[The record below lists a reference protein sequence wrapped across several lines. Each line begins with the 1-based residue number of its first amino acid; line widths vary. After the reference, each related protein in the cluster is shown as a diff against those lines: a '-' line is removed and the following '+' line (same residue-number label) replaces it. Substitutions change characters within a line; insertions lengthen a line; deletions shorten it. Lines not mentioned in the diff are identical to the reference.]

1 MHLNFDDAT
10 TCSTA
15 TKARMLASGVRTF
28 PLASIL
34 TLAVLLLRCSPAPA
48 MDGYDTQRVNDAI
61 RLCDTGHF
69 PEAIRILTAV
79 NQRNPK
85 DTFVLCQLGHAHMNN
100 AADLTHS
107 TAIAEK
113 CFRKSIEIDPQ
124 YGRAY
129 KKLSEWYSAHGNW
142 QMAVKLA
149 TQALSVKKPDLYAL
163 VERAGAYSS
172 LHKDKEALADFE
184 LFMSKTPMPTDRRHR
199 NKIYLQ
205 KAGLLENL
213 KQYEKALAVYR
224 IMQKENYEDSLVFR
238 EVACLKA
245 LNRPAEAL
253 KCLDQLIAHNKFDDT
268 GYLNRARLY
277 ESMGKHQ
284 EALKDYSTSLD
295 LSTST
300 TALKER
306 AAVYDKLGRKDL
318 AEKDR
323 KEADRM

>member
-1 MHLNFDDAT
+1 MRLNSNSAT
-10 TCSTA
+10 TFSIAKKTLQRFDS
-15 TKARMLASGVRTF
+15 ARVISAITVVCLA
-28 PLASIL
+28 
-34 TLAVLLLRCSPAPA
+34 APA
-48 MDGYDTQRVNDAI
+48 LAMDAYDSQRVNDAI

-69 PEAIRILTAV
+69 PEAIRVLTGV

-85 DTFVLCQLGHAHMNN
+85 DAFVLCQLGHAHMNN

-113 CFRKSIEIDPQ
+113 CFRKAIEVQPQ
-124 YGRAY
+124 YGRGY

-142 QMAVKLA
+142 EMAVKLA
-149 TQALSVKKPDLYAL
+149 TQALAVKQPDVTAL
-163 VERAGAYSS
+163 VERAGAYSM

-184 LFMSKTPMPTDRRHR
+184 LFLSKTPLPKEQRHR

-205 KAGLLENL
+205 KAGILENL
-213 KQYEKALAVYR
+213 KQYDKALAVYR
-224 IMQKENYEDSLVFR
+224 TMQKEHYEDSIVFR

-245 LNRPAEAL
+245 MKKPDEAL
-253 KCLDQLIAHNKFDDT
+253 KVLNQLIAHNKFDDT

-277 ESMGKHQ
+277 ESLGKHK
-284 EALKDYSTSLD
+284 EAITDYSTSLD
-295 LSTST
+295 LSPSP

-306 AAVYDKLGRKDL
+306 ASVFEKMGRKDM